1 MGATGD
7 HSRRR
12 VTEAEYDEIDHW
24 LFRLFWE
31 AASDI
36 ERECWREIRNAFN
49 AEYPQ
54 FSGDPLGRI
63 DDL

>member
-1 MGATGD
+1 M
-7 HSRRR
+7 
-12 VTEAEYDEIDHW
+12 TERDYDEIDHW